1 MKERYRAIII
11 KNDSILLMKRQKN
24 GKTFYVFPGG
34 MREENETEKQCVKRE
49 LEEEFGIMIEPKQM
63 IYEISQNGEKQGF
76 FVCEWISGDIHK
88 TDAEEYS
95 TNDISLY
102 GTYEPVKLSL
112 EKAFNFEKISKNTE
126 INEKNQ
132 EFFKK
137 STQNFAEV
145 TILPNEVFL
154 QLQQDLITFG
164 IKLKRPLI
172 KFKCADY

>member
-11 KNDSILLMKRQKN
+11 KDGTILLMKRQKN
-24 GKTFYVFPGG
+24 DKTFYVFPGG
-34 MREENETEKQCVKRE
+34 MREENETEKQCCKRE
-49 LEEEFGIMIEPKQM
+49 LEEEFGIVVEPKQM

-95 TNDISLY
+95 TNDTTLY
-102 GTYEPVKLSL
+102 GTYEPVKLLL
-112 EKAFNFEKISKNTE
+112 EQAFDFEKTAKNKEMNT
-126 INEKNQ
+126 KNQ
-132 EFFKK
+132 QFFKK
-137 STQNFAEV
+137 SKQNFASV

-154 QLQQDLITFG
+154 QLQKDLIEFG
-164 IKLKRPLI
+164 TNLERPLV